1 MSRRDSGQASIELVG
16 ALPLLVAVA
25 LGAGQALSAGLARE
39 LADHAAEA
47 GAVAALQDA
56 DAASAAR
63 RALPGWARSRVAVHV
78 ARDAV
83 RVDLRPPTLIPGVA
97 SLLTASATA
106 HTTGSGLAL
115 RHSAAPS
122 GAAR

>member
-1 MSRRDSGQASIELVG
+1 VRRRAEAGQATVELVA

-25 LGAGQALSAGLARE
+25 LAAFQVLAAGLARE

-56 DAASAAR
+56 DAAAAAR
-63 RALPGWARSRVAVHV
+63 RAIPGWARSRLTVSV
-78 ARDAV
+78 ARDTVHV
-83 RVDLRPPTLIPGVA
+83 RLRPPALVPGTS

-106 HTTGSGLAL
+106 HTTGSGRAV
-115 RHSAAPS
+115 RHPRPAVS
-122 GAAR
+122 R